1 MGVLLGAAPFLRARP
16 GVTAGAGNGGPKVGE
31 GRSPGFSLE
40 EQQQQEE
47 KGKESSAARRAE
59 DEEVG
64 EDEEAEAEAP
74 RSSGAEME
82 RQVSRSSLQLGPQPC
97 GSPARSVP
105 GRGALG
111 RSAASCPAQRSSRD
125 EDPTADFLTSQ
136 EAATKIQAAFRGFC
150 TRRQLRRAFSEPPRP
165 APGPQD
171 SP

>member
-1 MGVLLGAAPFLRARP
+1 MSEPRARP
-16 GVTAGAGNGGPKVGE
+16 RPAACPVQRAQP
-31 GRSPGFSLE
+31 GRRAALLRASGCAFFP
-40 EQQQQEE
+40 
-47 KGKESSAARRAE
+47 ESSAARRAE

-64 EDEEAEAEAP
+64 EDEEAEAP

-111 RSAASCPAQRSSRD
+111 RSAASCPAQRSPRD

-150 TRRQLRRAFSEPPRP
+150 TRRELRRAFSEPPRP

>member
-1 MGVLLGAAPFLRARP
+1 MSFLDPRSAPQLPGGFEELLQGMAREVLRAQP
-16 GVTAGAGNGGPKVGE
+16 DDVL
-31 GRSPGFSLE
+31 GFIARYFQALLAE
-40 EQQQQEE
+40 REQ
-47 KGKESSAARRAE
+47 SSAARRAE

-82 RQVSRSSLQLGPQPC
+82 R
-97 GSPARSVP
+97 
-105 GRGALG
+105 
-111 RSAASCPAQRSSRD
+111 QRSSRD